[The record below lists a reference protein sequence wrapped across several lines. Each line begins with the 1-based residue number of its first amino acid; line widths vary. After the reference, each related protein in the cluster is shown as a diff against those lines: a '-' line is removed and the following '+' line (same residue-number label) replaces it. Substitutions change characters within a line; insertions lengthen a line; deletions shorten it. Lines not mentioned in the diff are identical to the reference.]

1 VDFRSDNV
9 SRAHPAILEAVIA
22 ANQGASAAYG
32 DDPATRRL
40 AMRFS
45 ELFERQVTVLLVA
58 TGTAANAL
66 SLAAFTPPWGTIF
79 CHAGAHIA
87 VAECGAPELFTG
99 GARLA
104 PLAGAAGKITAAAIE
119 AAIFREGDV
128 HATQPAAVS
137 ISQATEIGTVYRA
150 AEIAALAEGAR
161 RHRMALHIDGARFA
175 NALVS
180 GAGGTPAELTWR
192 AGVDVLSFG
201 ATKNGCLGAEAIVL
215 FHPQRDA
222 RIVEELGYRRKRG
235 GHLLSKG
242 RFLSAQLEAYL
253 AGDLWLANA
262 RQANTMAR
270 RLAAG
275 LERALGTP
283 PHEPVESNQIFIA
296 LGVEVAAALRAA
308 GFLFHDWP
316 AIGPGGCRLVTSWD
330 TTAEEVDALLAAAE
344 KAATEKAPAVRA
356 SPSDPLAPVGR
367 GED

>member
-1 VDFRSDNV
+1 MDFRSDNV
-9 SRAHPAILEAVIA
+9 SRAHPAVLEALVA
-22 ANQGASAAYG
+22 ANRGPAAAYG
-32 DDPATRRL
+32 DDEWTRRL
-40 AMRFS
+40 AGRFA
-45 ELFERQVTVLLVA
+45 EIFERPVAVWAVA
-58 TGTAANAL
+58 TGTAANSL

-104 PLAGAAGKITAAAIE
+104 PLAGQAGKLTPGAVE

-137 ISQATEIGTVYRA
+137 ISQATEVGTVYRP
-150 AEIAALAEGAR
+150 AEIGALAESAR
-161 RHRMALHIDGARFA
+161 RHRMALHVDGARFA

-180 GAGGTPAELTWR
+180 GGASAAELTWR

-215 FHPQRDA
+215 FHPERDA

-235 GHLLSKG
+235 GHLVSKG

-253 AGDLWLANA
+253 GGDLWLANA
-262 RQANTMAR
+262 GHANAMAR
-270 RLAAG
+270 RLATG
-275 LERALGTP
+275 LQRALGVAP
-283 PHEPVESNQIFIA
+283 REAVESNQVFIA
-296 LGVEVAAALRAA
+296 LGAPVAAGLRAA

-316 AIGPGGCRLVTSWD
+316 GIGEGGCRLVTSFE
-330 TTAEEVDALLAAAE
+330 TTAEEVDALVAAA
-344 KAATEKAPAVRA
+344 R
-356 SPSDPLAPVGR
+356 LLGR
-367 GED
+367 

>member
-9 SRAHPAILEAVIA
+9 SRAHPAILEALLA
-22 ANQGASAAYG
+22 ANQGPAAAYG

-40 AMRFS
+40 AGRFS
-45 ELFERQVTVLLVA
+45 EVFERQVAVLPVA

-87 VAECGAPELFTG
+87 VAECGAPEFFTG

-104 PLAGAAGKITAAAIE
+104 PLAGAAGKLTPPAIE

-137 ISQATEIGTVYRA
+137 ISQTTEIGTVYRP

-161 RHRMALHIDGARFA
+161 RHRMVLHVDGARFA

-180 GAGGTPAELTWR
+180 DAGTTPAELTWR

-215 FHPQRDA
+215 FHPERDA

-253 AGDLWLANA
+253 TGDLWLGNARHANA
-262 RQANTMAR
+262 MAR

-275 LERALGTP
+275 LARALHTAP
-283 PHEPVESNQIFIA
+283 NQPVESNQVFIA
-296 LGVEVAAALRAA
+296 LGAAVAAALRAA

-316 AIGPGGCRLVTSWD
+316 GIGDGGCRLVTCWE
-330 TTAEEVDALLAAAE
+330 TTAEEVDALVAAAGDVV
-344 KAATEKAPAVRA
+344 AASR
-356 SPSDPLAPVGR
+356 
-367 GED
+367 

>member
-9 SRAHPAILEAVIA
+9 SRAHPAILDAVIA

-40 AMRFS
+40 AGRFS
-45 ELFERQVTVLLVA
+45 ELFERQVAVWPVA

-104 PLAGAAGKITAAAIE
+104 PLGGGSGKITASAIE

-137 ISQATEIGTVYRA
+137 ISQATEIGTVYRP

-161 RHRMALHIDGARFA
+161 RHRMALHVDGARFA
-175 NALVS
+175 NALV
-180 GAGGTPAELTWR
+180 GGTGSTPAELTWR

-215 FHPQRDA
+215 FHPERDA

-253 AGDLWLANA
+253 AGDLWLDNARHANA
-262 RQANTMAR
+262 MAR

-275 LERALGTP
+275 LERVLGTAP
-283 PHEPVESNQIFIA
+283 REPVESNQVFIA
-296 LGVEVAAALRAA
+296 LGTAVGAGLRAS

-316 AIGPGGCRLVTSWD
+316 GIGDGGCRLVTSWE
-330 TTAEEVDALLAAAE
+330 TTEAEVDALVAAAG
-344 KAATEKAPAVRA
+344 AAGAAGPATR
-356 SPSDPLAPVGR
+356 R
-367 GED
+367 